1 MKYIKTKEQGAQN
14 FIPMSKVRY
23 LWAINLIML
32 IAVVFLGIEQAGKGA
47 MISNLENKIEEQV
60 ILKRSLS
67 EDIFNNDSSL
77 ASIKNAESLGY
88 IKPSKMYY
96 FKTENIF
103 ARLPVQ

>member
-1 MKYIKTKEQGAQN
+1 MKYIKTKDQGVQN
-14 FIPMSKVRY
+14 STLMSKVKY
-23 LWAINLIML
+23 LWAINLVIL
-32 IAVVFLGIEQAGKGA
+32 VAVVFLGIEQAGRGA
-47 MISNLENKIEEQV
+47 EISNLENKIEEQV

-77 ASIKNAESLGY
+77 ASIENAESLGY

-103 ARLPVQ
+103 AKLPVQ